1 MAEQSRGR
9 KAADREHDAS
19 AGAAEHHLQD
29 DGMQRSEP
37 APEHR
42 ARGRRWSWIALVL
55 CVLIFTYNLIAD
67 RLTPYTSQATVQAYV
82 VGIAPEVA
90 GNIVAV
96 QVKDNQQVE
105 QGDVLF
111 RIDPQHFD
119 AHARAGGCL
128 TSPQAANA

>member
-1 MAEQSRGR
+1 M
-9 KAADREHDAS
+9 
-19 AGAAEHHLQD
+19 
-29 DGMQRSEP
+29 P
-37 APEHR
+37 APEPPSIICRMMACSEVSPHPST
-42 ARGRRWSWIALVL
+42 APVVAAGSGSSWSCAS
-55 CVLIFTYNLIAD
+55 LIFSYNLIAD

-119 AHARAGGCL
+119 ALARAGGCL